1 MSVLDRWANRAAG
14 HPPPGPFR
22 AGFWRSPLRGPWFTA
37 VLSVV
42 LLPGITLVFLTG
54 LASYAAY
61 NPNLAP
67 GNDLTPDKG
76 LLGSWLPGWPAGP
89 SWLYW
94 VNQGVHVS
102 LGLVLIPIILA
113 KLWSVLP
120 KLFEWPPVRSVTQL
134 VERASYDPVT
144 RREGVQLLALLAS
157 FVVAAYAGIRL
168 LTGSVVGTGVWFVG
182 SAVVHDLVLF
192 PLYAGID
199 AALVLLLRRRPELAT
214 VAGVRWLNYLRVPAV
229 ISGLL
234 LLVWSPLILRVSD
247 GAYHAASG
255 LSAQPFLP
263 RWLAV
268 TAVLFAISAV
278 TLVVRAAMVRSAP
291 RVEP

>member
-1 MSVLDRWANRAAG
+1 M
-14 HPPPGPFR
+14 
-22 AGFWRSPLRGPWFTA
+22 
-37 VLSVV
+37 
-42 LLPGITLVFLTG
+42 
-54 LASYAAY
+54 
-61 NPNLAP
+61 
-67 GNDLTPDKG
+67 
-76 LLGSWLPGWPAGP
+76 
-89 SWLYW
+89 
-94 VNQGVHVS
+94 
-102 LGLVLIPIILA
+102 
-113 KLWSVLP
+113 
-120 KLFEWPPVRSVTQL
+120 
-134 VERASYDPVT
+134 T

-157 FVVAAYAGIRL
+157 FVVAGYAGIRL

-229 ISGLL
+229 VSGLL
-234 LLVWSPLILRVSD
+234 LLVWSPLILRVSN

-263 RWLAV
+263 RWLAI

-278 TLVVRAAMVRSAP
+278 TLVVRVATVRAAP
-291 RVEP
+291 RVET